1 MNEAKSL
8 VSKPKSK
15 KDKEVRTTVEEIE
28 NGFLIIRESNWQDV
42 KTGYQYETKKYF
54 SKVNPLVDTEKK
66 LSEAFEE

>member
-28 NGFLIIRESNWQDV
+28 NGFLIVRESNWQDV

>member
-66 LSEAFEE
+66 LSESFEE

>member
-28 NGFLIIRESNWQDV
+28 NGFLIVRESNWQDV

-66 LSEAFEE
+66 LSESFEE